1 LNFVETVR
9 GPLAVEDLGATLMH
23 EHIFILN
30 PELLN
35 NYPHPEWNENA
46 QVKRA
51 QHLLT
56 ELADRGI
63 STIVDLT
70 VMGLGRCIPLI
81 QRVAAG
87 SRVNIVAAT
96 GYYTK
101 RDLPAYFQSHGPGLR
116 VEGPEPLVE
125 MFRRDI
131 LDGIANTNVKAG
143 VIKVTTDLAGIT
155 PDIERVLRAAAMVH
169 QQTNVPISTHA
180 SVENFSGRTQQMFF
194 AENGVDLRRVVIG
207 HCGDTTDIDY
217 LVELMDKGSTI
228 GLDRFG
234 MDWLLPEDKRIDT
247 LVRLCE
253 RGYADR
259 IVLSHDACVF
269 SLNTEPSYRDVHTPT
284 WNYANITDRVLPRLH
299 ERGISEAV
307 IAQMMTANPARI
319 LAR

>member
-1 LNFVETVR
+1 LNLVETVR
-9 GPLAVEDLGATLMH
+9 GPIAVEDLGATLMH

-35 NYPHPEWNENA
+35 NYPHPEWDEDE
-46 QVKRA
+46 QVERA
-51 QHLLT
+51 KHLLA
-56 ELADRGI
+56 ELADRAI

-70 VMGLGRCIPLI
+70 VMGLGRCISLI
-81 QRVAAG
+81 ERVAAG
-87 SRVNIVAAT
+87 SRVNIIAAT

-125 MFRRDI
+125 MFRKDI
-131 LDGIANTNVKAG
+131 LVGIANTNIKAG
-143 VIKVTTDLAGIT
+143 IIKVTTDLAGIT
-155 PDIERVLRAAAMVH
+155 PDIERVLRAAATVH
-169 QQTNVPISTHA
+169 EDTNVAISTHA
-180 SVENFSGRTQQMFF
+180 SVENFSGRMQQRFF
-194 AENGVDLRRVVIG
+194 ADNGVDLQRVIIG

-217 LVELMDKGSTI
+217 LIELMDNGSTI

-259 IVLSHDACVF
+259 IVLSHDASAF
-269 SLNTEPSYRDVHTPT
+269 SLNTEPSYRAVHTPT
-284 WNYANITDRVLPRLH
+284 WNYTNITDRVVPKLH
-299 ERGISEAV
+299 EQGISEAV
-307 IAQMMTANPARI
+307 IAQMLTANPARI